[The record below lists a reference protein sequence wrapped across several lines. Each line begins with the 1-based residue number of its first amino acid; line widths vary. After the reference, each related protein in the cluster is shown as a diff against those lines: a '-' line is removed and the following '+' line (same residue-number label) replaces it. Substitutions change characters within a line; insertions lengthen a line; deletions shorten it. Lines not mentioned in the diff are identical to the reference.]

1 MEIEEFTGLV
11 HLTEKLGLISHFNV
25 LDILSQIGTAEN
37 RFIDPKILIQNNY
50 LTPWQISKIVAGEGS
65 LLLFDGYQLLGPIGF
80 GKLGRLYKAKKIDT
94 GETVALK
101 VLRKRHLGDE
111 FETFNFLRQAEILK
125 DIDHPNII
133 KTLDLSTGN
142 GNTPPYFSMEWV
154 RGGSIYD
161 WLEVKTFLSC
171 PEACLIME
179 EISKTLVFFQKLGI
193 THGNLSG
200 TKILFENHSQP
211 KLNNFRYG
219 TIFDPKTGKIQSQP
233 DLSFDYSGL
242 ARHTKKTP
250 SNSQSDIFFA
260 GCLFYHMLTGK
271 SLLPGSYQKR
281 KKMYNSDEF
290 TLMFNKEFEKTLPSE
305 ILGVIKNMISLD
317 PKSRYTDFIQ
327 VQIAIQAIQKKIK
340 ADYLNNSDGKE
351 STIFLV
357 MNSDKNKTL
366 IKAYMQ
372 NRGFRILQANNLSQ
386 ALDVYKREPFRHL
399 ILELDNYLSIK
410 DAFTKIVNESEMRR
424 LTLHT
429 VFLLKGRKPINIP
442 ARHGNTFIEKPIDF
456 SLVMEQI
463 LAYEK
468 A

>member
-25 LDILSQIGTAEN
+25 MDILSQIGTAEN

-111 FETFNFLRQAEILK
+111 FETLNFLRQAEILK

-260 GCLFYHMLTGK
+260 GALLDKILIASGLKRSDAYFLNIIRCLPPENR
-271 SLLPGSYQKR
+271 LP
-281 KKMYNSDEF
+281 
-290 TLMFNKEFEKTLPSE
+290 LPAEVSNCSGFLE
-305 ILGVIKNMISLD
+305 RQISLVN
-317 PKSRYTDFIQ
+317 PKLICCLGSCAAEFILNSKIP
-327 VQIAIQAIQKKIK
+327 VSKLRGRLHDWNGIPVLCTYHPAVLIRNPEKKRDVWEDMKFMIA
-340 ADYLNNSDGKE
+340 YL
-351 STIFLV
+351 
-357 MNSDKNKTL
+357 
-366 IKAYMQ
+366 
-372 NRGFRILQANNLSQ
+372 
-386 ALDVYKREPFRHL
+386 
-399 ILELDNYLSIK
+399 
-410 DAFTKIVNESEMRR
+410 
-424 LTLHT
+424 
-429 VFLLKGRKPINIP
+429 GRSLP
-442 ARHGNTFIEKPIDF
+442 AT
-456 SLVMEQI
+456 
-463 LAYEK
+463 
-468 A
+468 